1 MRAGL
6 AALVAAT
13 MSLVLLAFLV
23 PIAVLLWREAEQRA
37 ISAATLDAQ
46 SYAAL
51 AAVDPAAAAA
61 VADRG
66 PDAPR
71 ISLYLPDGAVL
82 GAQEARTP
90 SVDLAAL
97 GQAFTADADGGVEI
111 LIPVQGLAGG
121 TAVIRSYVPA
131 AALHD
136 GVDRSVAVL
145 GVLALGLFGVGLLIA
160 DRLGRNLVGSV
171 QALAKTADRLA
182 AGDLTARVTPSGP
195 PEIKHVGA
203 ELNRLAGRIG
213 ELLGAV
219 REEVADLAHRLRT
232 PVTALRLNADVD
244 DLSRLVDEVIR
255 TALRPVR
262 DGGGGRLTVADAGP
276 GPGEAGSS
284 GSTGLGLDIVRRT
297 AEASGGGLQL
307 DRSDLGGLRA
317 DATFGAP
324 LT

>member
-1 MRAGL
+1 MRARL

-51 AAVDPAAAAA
+51 ASVDPAAAAA

-71 ISLYLPDGAVL
+71 ISIYLPDGAVL
-82 GAQEARTP
+82 GSQAARTP

-97 GQAFTADADGGVEI
+97 GQAFTADTAGGVEI

-121 TAVIRSYVPA
+121 TAVIRSYVPTA
-131 AALHD
+131 QLHD
-136 GVDRSVAVL
+136 GVGRSVAVL
-145 GVLALGLFGVGLLIA
+145 GVLALALFGVGLLIA

-171 QALAKTADRLA
+171 RALAKTADQLA

-195 PEIKHVGA
+195 PETKHVGA

-232 PVTALRLNADVD
+232 PVTALRLDAESLRAPQERARLNADVD

-262 DGGGGRLTVADAGP
+262 DGAGAAADLAGVAAGRADFWAPLAEDTGRRFTRAIGVFAGP
-276 GPGEAGSS
+276 GRR
-284 GSTGLGLDIVRRT
+284 VR
-297 AEASGGGLQL
+297 
-307 DRSDLGGLRA
+307 
-317 DATFGAP
+317 
-324 LT
+324 